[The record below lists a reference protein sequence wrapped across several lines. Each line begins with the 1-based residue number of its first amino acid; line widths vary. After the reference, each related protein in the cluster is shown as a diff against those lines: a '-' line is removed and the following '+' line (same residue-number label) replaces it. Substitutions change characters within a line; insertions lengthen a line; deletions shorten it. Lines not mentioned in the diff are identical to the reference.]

1 MLVMPFRGKERFY
14 MGGAGGAAGGG
25 GGGGGGT
32 SQGVQPRNIHS

>member
-25 GGGGGGT
+25 GGGGT